1 MIRTQIYLTEQER
14 AALYDLSAA
23 TGKPQSEIIRG
34 AVDDL
39 LARSC
44 KARRDDVLN
53 QAAGLWKDRD
63 DLPDFAAV
71 RRQWDRGDRGR
82 HT

>member
-14 AALYDLSAA
+14 AAIGDLAAA
-23 TGKPQSEIIRG
+23 TGKPQSEIIRE
-34 AVDDL
+34 AVDHL
-39 LARSC
+39 IARSS
-44 KARRDDVLN
+44 KARREDVLN
-53 QAAGLWKDRD
+53 HAAGLWKDRD

-71 RRQWDRGDRGR
+71 RKQWDRGR